1 MEQKEANRDISE
13 ENSWPKLY
21 KYTVLPKES
30 YGLIYTVRLW
40 LDQAHLGKEK
50 HFSVSTDM
58 LFLTYNNK
66 KNTKNKILVA

>member
-1 MEQKEANRDISE
+1 MEQKEANSNISE

-21 KYTVLPKES
+21 KYTVLPKGS

-40 LDQAHLGKEK
+40 LGQAHLGKEK
-50 HFSVSTDM
+50 HFCVSTDM

-66 KNTKNKILVA
+66 KILKIKS